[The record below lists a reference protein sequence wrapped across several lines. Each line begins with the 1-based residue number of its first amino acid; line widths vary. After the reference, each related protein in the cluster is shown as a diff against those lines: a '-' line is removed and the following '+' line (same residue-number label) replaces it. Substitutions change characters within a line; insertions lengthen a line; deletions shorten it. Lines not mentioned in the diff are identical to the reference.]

1 MQLTNPSMHRLKPID
16 ISSLTGMALGE
27 VYRAKHQV
35 RKDYMFIGPN
45 KPTIKA
51 VTMLDNKPLL
61 ENIKKSIASIGI
73 SHATLSNVMAHLRS
87 LNQLKTIPSK
97 STLRRILKERFGL
110 SFRTANAA
118 NTKYNDTDFDPKRLW
133 VSKLIT

>member
-1 MQLTNPSMHRLKPID
+1 MQLTNPSMHRLKPTA

-27 VYRAKHQV
+27 VYRAKHQL

-61 ENIKKSIASIGI
+61 ENIKKSIA
-73 SHATLSNVMAHLRS
+73 
-87 LNQLKTIPSK
+87 
-97 STLRRILKERFGL
+97 
-110 SFRTANAA
+110 
-118 NTKYNDTDFDPKRLW
+118 
-133 VSKLIT
+133 